1 MAMATEEY
9 VVRRSARRRTT
20 MGITREAGMLVV
32 LVPERLTRAQ
42 ERELVPGFVSRY
54 LEREASRRPPAADA
68 ELTVRGRRLFARYL
82 AEPGREVPRLQVSW
96 SSRQRQRWGSC
107 TIATGEIRL
116 SDRLRSMPDWV
127 ADYVLVHE
135 LTHLIETDHTTRF
148 HELVARYPQAERAKG
163 FLEGWLSA
171 QGLQPMEY

>member
-1 MAMATEEY
+1 MTAEEY

-32 LVPERLTRAQ
+32 LVPSRLTRAQ

-54 LEREASRRPPAADA
+54 LEREAARRPPAADA
-68 ELTVRGRRLFARYL
+68 DLTSRARRLFGRYL
-82 AEPGREVPRLQVSW
+82 AEAGREAPRLQVTW
-96 SSRQRQRWGSC
+96 SARQRQRWGSC
-107 TIATGEIRL
+107 TSATGEIRI

-135 LTHLIETDHTTRF
+135 LAHLIETDHSARF

-171 QGLQPMEY
+171 QGLEPVEY